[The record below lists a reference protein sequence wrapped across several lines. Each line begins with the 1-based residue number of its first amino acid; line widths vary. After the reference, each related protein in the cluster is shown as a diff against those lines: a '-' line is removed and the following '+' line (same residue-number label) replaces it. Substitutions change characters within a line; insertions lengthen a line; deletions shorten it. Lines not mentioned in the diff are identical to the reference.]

1 MHPTLTIWIRTA
13 LGVLLIGL
21 LSATSCNRDD
31 DGPVVNPTINFV
43 MDSGYTYL
51 NDTLPL
57 SDTLK
62 VGVII
67 QQGNENLRTFLVRSV
82 YDQQQ
87 PIITDSL
94 PVGSDTFEFEKQI
107 ILRGVAGMERWSFGV
122 EENDGDRI
130 WRQLTFVVQ

>member
-1 MHPTLTIWIRTA
+1 
-13 LGVLLIGL
+13 
-21 LSATSCNRDD
+21 
-31 DGPVVNPTINFV
+31 

>member
-67 QQGNENLRTFLVRSV
+67 QQGNENLRTFLV
-82 YDQQQ
+82 
-87 PIITDSL
+87 
-94 PVGSDTFEFEKQI
+94 
-107 ILRGVAGMERWSFGV
+107 
-122 EENDGDRI
+122 
-130 WRQLTFVVQ
+130 

>member
-1 MHPTLTIWIRTA
+1 
-13 LGVLLIGL
+13 
-21 LSATSCNRDD
+21 
-31 DGPVVNPTINFV
+31 
-43 MDSGYTYL
+43 MDSGYTYQ

-67 QQGNENLRTFLVRSV
+67 QEGNENLRTFLVRSV

-87 PIITDSL
+87 PVITDSL

-107 ILRGVAGMERWSFGV
+107 ILRDVAGTERWSFGV

-130 WRQLTFVVQ
+130 WRQLVFVVQ